1 MMIDIKL
8 NIDQLDSIVRA
19 WLKETLK
26 SVQYNAASLYVHP
39 EDAETYKKDIQSLKW
54 LLEYIGEDD
63 Q

>member
-8 NIDQLDSIVRA
+8 DIDQLDGIVRA

-26 SVQYNAASLYVHP
+26 SVQYNAAALYVHP
-39 EDAETYKKDIQSLKW
+39 EDAKTYKKDVKALKR
-54 LLEYIGEDD
+54 LLEYLGEHD

>member
-8 NIDQLDSIVRA
+8 DINQLDCIVRA

-26 SVQYNAASLYVHP
+26 SVQYNAAAIYVHP
-39 EDAETYKKDIQSLKW
+39 EDAKTYKKDVKALKR
-54 LLEYIGEDD
+54 LLDYLGEHD

>member
-1 MMIDIKL
+1 MIDIKL
-8 NIDQLDSIVRA
+8 NVDQLDGIVRA

-54 LLEYIGEDD
+54 LLKYIGDSN
-63 Q
+63 

>member
-8 NIDQLDSIVRA
+8 DINQLDSIVRA

-26 SVQYNAASLYVHP
+26 SVQYNTAAHYVHP

-54 LLEYIGEDD
+54 LLEYIGED
-63 Q
+63 